1 MQDCFIMKLLNAK
14 APPFES
20 LKELPYYNK
29 FMGSHIWIYTQME
42 IDK

>member
-1 MQDCFIMKLLNAK
+1 MKLLNPK
-14 APPFES
+14 APPFVS

-29 FMGSHIWIYTQME
+29 FMGSHVGIYTQME